1 MKQKETLLSTMGINL
16 SRASFEEI
24 GEEHVG
30 TSLETPLREDAFEMD
45 DDLKVELIEK
55 HFREI
60 MHIMGLDLTDDSL
73 KGTPHRVA
81 KMYVKEVFSGLN
93 PKNKPVAKLFENKY
107 KYNEMLVEKNISFY
121 SNCEHHFVP
130 IIGKAHVAYISNGK
144 VIGLSKLNRLV
155 EYFAK
160 RPQVQERLTMQ
171 IGNEL
176 KDALGTEDVAVIM
189 DAYHMCVSSRG
200 INDTN
205 SSTVTSFYSGKF
217 ETDEQS
223 RNEFLKYLS
232 LKK

>member
-1 MKQKETLLSTMGINL
+1 MKQKETMLNTMGIDL
-16 SRASFEEI
+16 ARASFEEI

-30 TSLETPLREDAFEMD
+30 TSLETPLREDAFVMD

-73 KGTPHRVA
+73 RGTPHRVA
-81 KMYVKEVFSGLN
+81 KMYVKEVFAGLN
-93 PKNKPVAKLFENKY
+93 PKNKPAAKLFENKY
-107 KYNEMLVEKNISFY
+107 KYNEMLVEKDITFHSH
-121 SNCEHHFVP
+121 CEHHFVP
-130 IIGKAHVAYISNGK
+130 IYGKAHVAYISNGN
-144 VIGLSKLNRLV
+144 VIGLSKINRIV
-155 EYFAK
+155 QYFSK

-176 KDALGTEDVAVIM
+176 KEVLGTDDVAVIM

-200 INDTN
+200 VQDTN

-217 ETDEQS
+217 ESDEQS
-223 RNEFLKYLS
+223 RNEFLKYIS